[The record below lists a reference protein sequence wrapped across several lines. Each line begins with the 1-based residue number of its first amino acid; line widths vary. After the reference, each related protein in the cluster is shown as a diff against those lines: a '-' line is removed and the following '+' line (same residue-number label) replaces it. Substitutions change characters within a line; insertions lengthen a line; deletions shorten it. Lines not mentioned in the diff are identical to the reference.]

1 MNCTEFQTIL
11 MQEPACTE
19 RMFLQHIS
27 DCGGCREKYDSA
39 LEFEALLLDAM
50 QVDTPDELAERV
62 LYEVKQGKQPAVSSS
77 VYRLALVAS
86 FSLLFVVAGWM
97 GFQWGGGVAYAEK
110 LPQVVSQHIA
120 KERHHLQSQ
129 GQLSEASVAQLFAR
143 FGAVM
148 HTSMGEVVFA
158 EACWIRHQ
166 HGMHLILREASGPVT
181 LMFMPGEDIVQE
193 QDLVW
198 EQSSGLII
206 PTDYGSLAIIA
217 SSPETADQIRR
228 RVDGAL
234 MWGS

>member
-1 MNCTEFQTIL
+1 MNCTEFQTTL

-19 RMFLQHIS
+19 EMFLQHVS

-39 LEFEALLLDAM
+39 LEFEALLLGAM
-50 QVDTPDELAERV
+50 QVDIPDELAERV
-62 LYEVKQGKQPAVSSS
+62 LYEVKQPAASSS
-77 VYRLALVAS
+77 VHRLALVAS

-129 GQLSEASVAQLFAR
+129 GQLSEAAVAQLFAR

-148 HTSMGEVVFA
+148 RSSMGEVVFA

-181 LMFMPGEDIVQE
+181 LMFMPGEDILQE

-217 SSPETADQIRR
+217 SSPQKAIQIRR
-228 RVDGAL
+228 RVDDAL
-234 MWGS
+234 IWGS

>member
-1 MNCTEFQTIL
+1 

-19 RMFLQHIS
+19 KEFLQHVS
-27 DCGGCREKYDSA
+27 DCGGCRDKYDRA

-50 QVDTPDELAERV
+50 QVDASDELAERM
-62 LYEVKQGKQPAVSSS
+62 LHAVKKGREPVASASM
-77 VYRLALVAS
+77 YRLALAAS
-86 FSLLFVVAGWM
+86 FMLLFVVAGWM
-97 GFQWGGGVAYAEK
+97 GFQWGGGVVYAEK

-120 KERHHLQSQ
+120 KEQHHLQGQ
-129 GQLSEASVAQLFAR
+129 GQLSEASVAQLFSR

-148 HTSMGEVVFA
+148 RSSMGEVIFA

-181 LMFMPGEDIVQE
+181 LMFMPGEDVVHE
-193 QDLVW
+193 LDFVW

-217 SSPETADQIRR
+217 SSREKADQIRR

>member
-1 MNCTEFQTIL
+1 MNCTEFQTTL

-19 RMFLQHIS
+19 DEFLQHVS
-27 DCGGCREKYDSA
+27 DCGSCREKYDRA

-50 QVDTPDELAERV
+50 EVDAPDELAEQMLHV
-62 LYEVKQGKQPAVSSS
+62 VKKGEKSAASASS
-77 VYRLALVAS
+77 YRLALAAS
-86 FSLLFVVAGWM
+86 FTLLFVVAGWM
-97 GFQWGGGVAYAEK
+97 GFEWGGEVAYAEK
-110 LPQVVSQHIA
+110 LPQVVSQHIE
-120 KERHHLQSQ
+120 KERRYLQSQ
-129 GQLSEASVAQLFAR
+129 GQLSEASVAQLFSR

-148 HTSMGEVVFA
+148 RTSMGEVVFA

-181 LMFMPGEDIVQE
+181 LMFMPGEDVAHE

-217 SSPETADQIRR
+217 SSQEEADQIRR

>member
-1 MNCTEFQTIL
+1 MKCTEFQTRL

-19 RMFLQHIS
+19 EAFLQHVS
-27 DCGGCREKYDSA
+27 DCDSCRESYDQA
-39 LEFEALLLDAM
+39 MGFEALLLDAM
-50 QVDTPDELAERV
+50 EVDTPDELADRV
-62 LYEVKQGKQPAVSSS
+62 LRAVNGGDGP
-77 VYRLALVAS
+77 VAS
-86 FSLLFVVAGWM
+86 AGNFRLMMAASFMLLFLVAGWM

-129 GQLSEASVAQLFAR
+129 GQISDASVAQLFAR

-148 HTSMGEVVFA
+148 RTSMGEVVFA
-158 EACWIRHQ
+158 EACWIRYQ

-181 LMFMPGEDIVQE
+181 LMFMPGEDIAQE

-198 EQSSGLII
+198 EQSRGLIV